1 MAEYDAQPGRTAP
14 PDPDVSAARLDADR
28 IGLHTSLAG
37 VAALVAGSRTMRES
51 LEEIAGYAVRA
62 VPGATGAGLILVP
75 PADRTE
81 GVVRQ
86 GTADFVGVIEGMQVD
101 ELDEGPAVSCMQ
113 TRRVMMSGSLGGDQ
127 RWPKFS
133 GRVARLGVHSVLALP
148 LVVNDFVVGAISCYA
163 QDRDAFG
170 RHAVELGAE
179 FADSA
184 AVAVYNAQV
193 LHRAQERAQQLQ
205 TALRS
210 RAVIDQAIG
219 IIRSRSGISAAE
231 AFEHLARLSQNE
243 QTKLNVVAGKLVE
256 EAARRARSRHSG

>member
-14 PDPDVSAARLDADR
+14 PEPDVPAARLEAEQAR
-28 IGLHTSLAG
+28 LRAGLAG
-37 VAALVAGSRTMRES
+37 VAALVAGSRTMPET
-51 LEEIAGYAVRA
+51 LEEIARFAVEA
-62 VPGATGAGLILVP
+62 VPGATGAGIILIPV
-75 PADRTE
+75 ADRT
-81 GVVRQ
+81 GDVARRA
-86 GTADFVGVIEGMQVD
+86 TADFVGVIDGMQFD

-113 TRRVMMSGSLGGDQ
+113 TRRVMVSGSLGGDQ

-148 LVVNDFVVGAISCYA
+148 LVVNDVVVGAISCYA

-170 RHAVELGAE
+170 RRAVEMGTDFAE
-179 FADSA
+179 PAS
-184 AVAVYNAQV
+184 VAVYNAQL
-193 LHRAQERAQQLQ
+193 LHLAQERAQQLQ
-205 TALRS
+205 SALKS